1 MVTPVFLIEHVW
13 WSKWHQEKDAYTGLM
28 PKKWCGD
35 KTSKQFL
42 RLVGPLNRQ
51 EALLRFHL
59 WRPALEPGETQYLL
73 SSLLLRNEQE
83 WKTIN
88 GFGSE
93 SWKGAMKRGWK
104 ERQRINQCLTDV
116 KNWGRCWFQLK
127 IILGNKTPWR
137 AICLYLSYLT
147 TVRAPGAGAV
157 DAAGRRSD
165 SGSHIVAQ
173 TWRGFFLRPDV
184 GWKPT
189 LWRKTNK
196 SQLDFIARLWALLVR
211 SAQPTGAVGAEG
223 CLWKIKSS
231 SQGDQSWRNSHRS
244 LASYLCK
251 MHVAGIMRTRVG
263 KQVSSVCILM
273 A

>member
-1 MVTPVFLIEHVW
+1 MHGDAGLLNGARVW
-13 WSKWHQEKDAYTGLM
+13 WSKWHQEKNAYTGLM
-28 PKKWCGD
+28 PRKWCD
-35 KTSKQFL
+35 KTSERFL
-42 RLVGPLNRQ
+42 LLVGPLNRQ
-51 EALLRFHL
+51 EALLWFHR

-88 GFGSE
+88 SFGSE

-104 ERQRINQCLTDV
+104 ERQKINQCLTDV

-127 IILGNKTPWR
+127 IIPGNKTPWR

-165 SGSHIVAQ
+165 SGSNIVGQ
-173 TWRGFFLRPDV
+173 TWRGFILRPDV

-189 LWRKTNK
+189 L
-196 SQLDFIARLWALLVR
+196 
-211 SAQPTGAVGAEG
+211 
-223 CLWKIKSS
+223 
-231 SQGDQSWRNSHRS
+231 
-244 LASYLCK
+244 
-251 MHVAGIMRTRVG
+251 
-263 KQVSSVCILM
+263 
-273 A
+273 